1 MMLGGVEIPSE
12 RGLLGHS
19 DADVLLHAIADA
31 LLGAAALRDIGY
43 HFSDKDPRW
52 EGADSGKLLQAVV
65 GMVREQ
71 GYTIGNVDAIV
82 IAEVPRLSP
91 YIDSIRERIAR
102 LLEVAPEQVSVKATT
117 SERLGFVGR
126 EEGMVAQAMALI
138 VRDESNC

>member
-117 SERLGFVGR
+117 SERLGFVGH
-126 EEGMVAQAMALI
+126 EEGMVAQAVALI